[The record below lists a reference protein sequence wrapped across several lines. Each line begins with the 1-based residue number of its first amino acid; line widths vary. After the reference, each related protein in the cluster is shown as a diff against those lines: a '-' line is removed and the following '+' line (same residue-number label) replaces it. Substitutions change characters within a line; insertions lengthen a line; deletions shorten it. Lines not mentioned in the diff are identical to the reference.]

1 MTARPRLI
9 SPQLTAMMAAIV
21 LAVLLCFNPTSA
33 WSAPQPPMPSGLPA
47 AVDPASGYTPQTS
60 CEPFAKPGTLKF
72 ANLLTETYAGTSA
85 GTARACGSVPNSEHY
100 DGRSIDWMVSVRD
113 TSEKKQATAL
123 LRWLRAT
130 DAKGNTYANARRL
143 GVMYLIWNNKIWGI
157 YNADQG
163 WRDYSSC
170 DDHPEKSWD
179 STCHRN
185 HVHISLSWPG
195 ALGKTSFWT
204 KKIAKDPDF
213 GPCRPADL
221 NWAASYRSVNPDRCT
236 RYSAVKAPPGASAN
250 LKVLTTYSG
259 MTLRRKSEGPAVKA
273 VQKVVKVSA
282 TGYFGA
288 ATRAGVLKWQRAHGL
303 TASGGVNHKTWR
315 AILKDQA
322 P

>member
-33 WSAPQPPMPSGLPA
+33 WSAPRPPMPSGLPA

-60 CEPFAKPGTLKF
+60 CEPFAKPGTLKL
-72 ANLLTETYAGTSA
+72 AKLLTETYAGTSA

-113 TSEKKQATAL
+113 TSEKNQATAL
-123 LRWLRAT
+123 LKWLRAT

-143 GVMYLIWNNKIWGI
+143 GVMYVIWNNKIWGI

-163 WRDYSSC
+163 WRDYTSC
-170 DDHPEKSWD
+170 EDHPEKSWD

-221 NWAASYRSVNPDRCT
+221 NWASSYRSVNPNRCT
-236 RYSAVKAPPGASAN
+236 RYPAVKAPPGASSN

-259 MTLRRKSEGPAVKA
+259 MILRRKSEGPAVKA
-273 VQKVVKVSA
+273 VQKVVRVSA

-288 ATRAGVLKWQRAHGL
+288 ATRAGVLRWQRAHGL
-303 TASGGVNHKTWR
+303 TATGGINHKTWR

>member
-1 MTARPRLI
+1 MTARSYRLL
-9 SPQLTAMMAAIV
+9 SPQLTAMMVALV
-21 LAVLLCFNPTSA
+21 LAVLLCFNPTNA
-33 WSAPQPPMPSGLPA
+33 WSAPPMPPGLPA
-47 AVDPASGYTPQTS
+47 AVDPASSYTPQTS
-60 CEPFAKPGTLKF
+60 CEPFTKPGTARLAK
-72 ANLLTETYAGTSA
+72 LLTDAYAGTSA

-113 TSEKKQATAL
+113 TSERRQATAML
-123 LRWLRAT
+123 KWLRAT
-130 DAKGNTYANARRL
+130 DARGNKYANARRL

-157 YNADQG
+157 YNADQD

-170 DDHPEKSWD
+170 ADHPEKSWD

-195 ALGKTSFWT
+195 AQARTSFWS
-204 KKIAKDPDF
+204 KKIADLDY

-221 NWAASYRSVNPDRCT
+221 NWVASYAGINPNRCT
-236 RYSAVKAPPGASAN
+236 RYPAVRAPQGASAN

-259 MTLRRKSEGPAVKA
+259 MILRRKSEGPAVKA
-273 VQKVVKVSA
+273 VQKVVRVSA

-288 ATRAGVLKWQRAHGL
+288 ATRAGVLRWQRAHGL
-303 TASGGVNHKTWR
+303 TATGGINHKTWR